1 MKYWFKI
8 IFAAEQKRIQL
19 GILLSFITAISG
31 VALLLLSGWFITAT
45 GLVGISLSLGI
56 VVLFDMYMPG
66 SGIRFFALSRT
77 VSRYV
82 ERLYNHN
89 TILKLVAVF
98 RGELFGRLLRL
109 NYNAS
114 QHTDNKEWLSRLTAD
129 LDALDSILLRYTIT
143 PLAILL
149 LSIVVTIFCYFIWR
163 DMTFLILVLLIIACL
178 LGVFGTVFF
187 TAKHAFD
194 IAVLQN
200 TLRKKS
206 IEHLEG
212 SFELHCMGL
221 QTMHATP
228 LQKKLSGLNRLETKF
243 RKSSSRVQFCLDLFL
258 QLGLVSVILFTLHN
272 VNEMVISEPVAVLFI
287 FLTVGLIEVVQA
299 LPGQFKEWGKTKY
312 SAVKLQHEFSQTT
325 QNSVDLPAT
334 SPAVEQLSIH
344 INAHPFIPASKQGLV
359 ISLNKNIT
367 SIVGRSGSGKSTCA
381 NILAGL
387 VSQTELS
394 ENQVQYFLNGE
405 SLQNTKLFN
414 TADLF
419 YLRQENTI
427 FSDSIRYNLTIGL
440 PRVTDAELT
449 LALKKVG
456 LADWVAK
463 LPQGLD
469 TWLGETGESLSGGQA
484 RRICLARLFLRQPK
498 FVILDE
504 PFNGVDKS
512 TADKINDELLQH
524 FKNSKVAVFTH
535 ELAGFHS
542 NEVQAVVTDL
552 NLA

>member
-1 MKYWFKI
+1 M
-8 IFAAEQKRIQL
+8 
-19 GILLSFITAISG
+19 
-31 VALLLLSGWFITAT
+31 
-45 GLVGISLSLGI
+45 
-56 VVLFDMYMPG
+56 
-66 SGIRFFALSRT
+66 
-77 VSRYV
+77 
-82 ERLYNHN
+82 
-89 TILKLVAVF
+89 
-98 RGELFGRLLRL
+98 
-109 NYNAS
+109 
-114 QHTDNKEWLSRLTAD
+114 
-129 LDALDSILLRYTIT
+129 
-143 PLAILL
+143 
-149 LSIVVTIFCYFIWR
+149 
-163 DMTFLILVLLIIACL
+163 
-178 LGVFGTVFF
+178 
-187 TAKHAFD
+187 
-194 IAVLQN
+194 
-200 TLRKKS
+200 
-206 IEHLEG
+206 
-212 SFELHCMGL
+212 
-221 QTMHATP
+221 
-228 LQKKLSGLNRLETKF
+228 
-243 RKSSSRVQFCLDLFL
+243 
-258 QLGLVSVILFTLHN
+258 
-272 VNEMVISEPVAVLFI
+272 
-287 FLTVGLIEVVQA
+287 IEVVQA

-312 SAVKLQHEFSQTT
+312 SAVKLQHECSQTT
-325 QNSVDLPAT
+325 QHSVDLPAT

-367 SIVGRSGSGKSTCA
+367 SFVGRSGSGKSTCA

-449 LALKKVG
+449 IALKKVG
-456 LADWVAK
+456 LADWVAQ